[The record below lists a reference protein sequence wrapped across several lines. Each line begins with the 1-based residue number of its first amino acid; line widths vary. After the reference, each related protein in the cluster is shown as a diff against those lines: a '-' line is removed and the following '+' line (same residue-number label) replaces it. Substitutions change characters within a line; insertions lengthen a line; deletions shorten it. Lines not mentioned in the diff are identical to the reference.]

1 MRKLILFLCLAFVV
15 NLAEAQILRKSFEVY
30 SLSQGTLTN
39 AGTLTFEAGYLIPDV
54 YDLSWQVEV
63 DSVSGTPAGTI
74 YLEGSNCSSCTYA
87 SYTIL
92 ATSAQDT
99 TFVVAN
105 FPYYRARVRV
115 VGSGTQS
122 QLVNNHLRWIQRRK

>member
-63 DSVSGTPAGTI
+63 DSVSGTPAKI
-74 YLEGSNCSSCTYA
+74 KLQWSQFY
-87 SYTIL
+87 IL
-92 ATSAQDT
+92 LPAGR
-99 TFVVAN
+99 
-105 FPYYRARVRV
+105 P
-115 VGSGTQS
+115 
-122 QLVNNHLRWIQRRK
+122 H